1 MKHARHFGLLFTAG
15 LFLLSSVVF
24 SSAYADDYSEVSQLA
39 RAGKLPDALAK
50 ADQFLS
56 TQPKD
61 AQMRFLKGVIQRD
74 SGKTSDAIA
83 TFTRL
88 TEDYPELPEPY
99 NNLAVLYA
107 GQGQYDRARTSLEMA
122 LRTNQSYST
131 AHENLSEV
139 YSKLASQAY
148 SKALQLDSTTAAA
161 SAQPKLALIR
171 ELATANGGK
180 AQRPGVPMLSPVPQ
194 TANNAAPT
202 AMASL
207 SPNKVAPKPAQP
219 LPPSLP
225 APKSAATGPFA
236 GKQMSSAATPPAA
249 TSMAASPAAAASAK
263 VTVAANPPPEKAAPA
278 TLAPAAT
285 AAVPAATVAVTS
297 PSNSASKEVE
307 AVVKSWAAA
316 WSARDVKSYLG
327 MYGKDFVPPGAM
339 SRSAWEEERRQRISS
354 KSSITVKLEN
364 LNITVNG
371 SKATVKFRQD
381 YKANG
386 LAVSS
391 KKVLE
396 LTKNGDH
403 WHIAQ
408 EAVAK

>member
-1 MKHARHFGLLFTAG
+1 MKYARHFGLLFTTG
-15 LFLLSSVVF
+15 LFLLVSGVF
-24 SSAYADDYSEVSQLA
+24 SSAYADDYSEVSQLV
-39 RAGKLPDALAK
+39 RSGKLPEALAK

-107 GQGQYDRARTSLEMA
+107 SQGQFDRARTTLEMA

-148 SKALQLDSTTAAA
+148 SKALQLDSTAAA
-161 SAQPKLALIR
+161 TSAQPKLALIR
-171 ELATANGGK
+171 ELSASNGGK
-180 AQRPGVPMLSPVPQ
+180 AQRPG
-194 TANNAAPT
+194 APT
-202 AMASL
+202 PSLLPPQQTNTPPTMVAAL
-207 SPNKVAPKPAQP
+207 SPNKQGQKPTQPAQP

-225 APKSAATGPFA
+225 APKPAITSPTTPKQQISPTVTTSAPAVAPAPVAVVPAKVPATTP
-236 GKQMSSAATPPAA
+236 ATATASGVPAPA
-249 TSMAASPAAAASAK
+249 PVPVPAAAPASY
-263 VTVAANPPPEKAAPA
+263 
-278 TLAPAAT
+278 
-285 AAVPAATVAVTS
+285 
-297 PSNSASKEVE
+297 ASKEVE
-307 AVVKSWAAA
+307 AMVKSWASA
-316 WSARDVKSYLG
+316 WSARDVRSYLA
-327 MYGKDFVPPGAM
+327 MYGKDFAPPGGM
-339 SRSAWEEERRQRISS
+339 SRSAWEEERRQRISG
-354 KSSITVKLEN
+354 KSTISVKLEN
-364 LNITVNG
+364 VSITVNG
-371 SKATVKFRQD
+371 AKATVKFRQD

-396 LTKNGDH
+396 LTKNGDR